1 MEETPE
7 GLAFAAATREAAKE
21 KKRLLELEVSQK
33 HLDHCSPKSI
43 VRLPTLSPFFIYDL
57 LLEYVHLNPPA

>member
-21 KKRLLELEVSQK
+21 KKRLLDLEVS
-33 HLDHCSPKSI
+33 
-43 VRLPTLSPFFIYDL
+43 
-57 LLEYVHLNPPA
+57 